1 LAFGSTIATA
11 QTETTYVNNAA
22 NIIIIGTQAA
32 NPAPIANN
40 DTVTTTIN
48 TPVFFTVTGN
58 DSESDTGQSISIS

>member
-1 LAFGSTIATA
+1 MAFGSTI
-11 QTETTYVNNAA
+11 TTTQPEANYVDNAA
-22 NIIIIGTQAA
+22 NIIIVGTQAV

-48 TPVFFTVTGN
+48 TPVLFTVTGN